1 MSKCVL
7 VEFQIQQ
14 QSLKKIVKFQS
25 SLEASDLQILQNA
38 FFGSLDGNTLK
49 NFSSHIDDTS
59 RVLFEIYNTD
69 FDDWVIAEETQIIED
84 KSKLRAIFL
93 DQDNDQTRS
102 RESTGAFKRKGVQS
116 GSVPYIIIFSTHTVI
131 YYTVLKASLLA
142 YMQ

>member
-14 QSLKKIVKFQS
+14 QSLKKIAKFQS
-25 SLEASDLQILQNA
+25 SLEASDLQVLQNA
-38 FFGSLDGNTLK
+38 FFGSLDGNALK
-49 NFSSHIDDTS
+49 NFLNHIDDTS
-59 RVLFEIYNTD
+59 RVLFEIYYTD
-69 FDDWVIAEETQIIED
+69 FDNWVIAEETQIIED

-116 GSVPYIIIFSTHTVI
+116 GSVP
-131 YYTVLKASLLA
+131 
-142 YMQ
+142 